1 MSYVI
6 TVVLNINGTALQILS
21 HVYFLSASPNAKMD
35 ALART
40 TAAAVPRSVHF
51 SLSMNSG
58 GCTYK
63 THKECHKIR
72 REEGHRIECAN
83 QVV

>member
-1 MSYVI
+1 M
-6 TVVLNINGTALQILS
+6 S
-21 HVYFLSASPNAKMD
+21 HVYFYSASPNAKMD

-40 TAAAVPRSVHF
+40 LAAAVPWSVHF
-51 SLSMNSG
+51 TLSMNSED
-58 GCTYK
+58 CTYK
-63 THKECHKIR
+63 THKGCHKIR